1 MNVTGQAPRFDLNAT
16 APRKNWGTDSTTRAR
31 YFGRLFDRRQD
42 PAKILDQRFLDLVE
56 RTRSTSRLPFTCVSR
71 HLKGPQM
78 YCCPPESS
86 VLDGVVVG
94 TGFYNQEFPVTTHF
108 QVSVALRMKIRM

>member
-1 MNVTGQAPRFDLNAT
+1 V
-16 APRKNWGTDSTTRAR
+16 GT
-31 YFGRLFDRRQD
+31 RLGDRRQD

-56 RTRSTSRLPFTCVSR
+56 RTTKTGRLPFTCVGR

-78 YCCPPESS
+78 YCCPSESS

-94 TGFYNQEFPVTTHF
+94 TGFYDKEFAVPTHF
-108 QVSVALRMKIRM
+108 QVCVALRVKIRAEV